1 MSKLLMTTAAA
12 GILAIAAFSP
22 AAAAG
27 NQRADGARN
36 TEVTQWE
43 FSDHRRRYRHRHRYV
58 RRYWAPGPYYYG
70 RPYYAPY
77 YAYAPRYR
85 PFGYPWGYPGM
96 GFGIGFGW

>member
-1 MSKLLMTTAAA
+1 MMSKLLMTTAAA
-12 GILAIAAFSP
+12 GILAIVAFSP
-22 AAAAG
+22 AAAG
-27 NQRADGARN
+27 KLHADGARN
-36 TEVTQWE
+36 TAVTQWE

-70 RPYYAPY
+70 APYYAPY

-85 PFGYPWGYPGM
+85 PFGYPWGYPGI